1 MLLGYLAEHTSL
13 GRRYSGH
20 SWITV
25 RPQPSGS
32 DRGITTPKRVN
43 RTMKIPFVIKA
54 WQGRTLLGIR
64 KGYCVNLV
72 EMRDGSRNG
81 RAMSGMANGNNG
93 RGNSG
98 NKHNGRL
105 LEDKK
110 NGSANSSSSNKGGHI
125 NNIISSSSNN
135 NKSPGEREQGRHRSH
150 RWRRWIRRTASS
162 APTSSEQPWAVM
174 SPSTVIPNRPPSP
187 LLHPPLRPLST
198 RYPSR
203 RNLPPRN
210 RRLPRG
216 NIQGSCPERVPS
228 CSLWRT
234 RMSAPA
240 FCACT

>member
-135 NKSPGEREQGRHRSH
+135 NNNNKE
-150 RWRRWIRRTASS
+150 
-162 APTSSEQPWAVM
+162 
-174 SPSTVIPNRPPSP
+174 N
-187 LLHPPLRPLST
+187 LST
-198 RYPSR
+198 NKR
-203 RNLPPRN
+203 RKRTLLGILMSMIHGQFSAYHAVHQRMKCPKLFEEKCLSIIPTYSHKLLKK
-210 RRLPRG
+210 RRGELLKGRSSYQTHTEKLRQALRS
-216 NIQGSCPERVPS
+216 NI
-228 CSLWRT
+228 
-234 RMSAPA
+234 
-240 FCACT
+240 F